1 MRVAIGRI
9 EGVDSARVSLEQ
21 GLATV
26 WLRPDNHV
34 RIEQVREA
42 IRSNGFSPKGAEV
55 AVRGRLSGS
64 RGAPAITVEG
74 SNDVLLLGADS
85 ADPGKLP
92 ALERLAAGAVVTVR
106 GNVPETDAKRPERR
120 LRLLV
125 RSFEQ

>member
-1 MRVAIGRI
+1 MRVAIGNI

-74 SNDVLLLGADS
+74 SNEVLLFGTDS
-85 ADPGKLP
+85 DAPAKLTE
-92 ALERLAAGAVVTVR
+92 LERLAAGAVVTVK
-106 GNVPETDAKRPERR
+106 GTVPETGAKGTGDR

-125 RSFEQ
+125 RSFER